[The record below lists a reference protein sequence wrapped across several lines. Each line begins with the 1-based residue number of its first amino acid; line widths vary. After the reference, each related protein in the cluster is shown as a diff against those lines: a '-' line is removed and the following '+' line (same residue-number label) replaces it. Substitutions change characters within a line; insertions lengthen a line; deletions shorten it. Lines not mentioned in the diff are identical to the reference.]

1 MSGGLT
7 GRCKRTDVIILWH
20 DVIIGLIGIR
30 TVAVA
35 AKAGKN
41 GRRKY

>member
-1 MSGGLT
+1 MKCHSN
-7 GRCKRTDVIILWH
+7 DVIILWH

-41 GRRKY
+41 GSR